1 MFPEVT
7 RPTDDLQRTLA
18 ELIKHHEEIMK
29 DHEKVMKDHEQIAKR
44 LDQLSVVVDS
54 MAKMHEQMMNWLSV
68 LLAATLL
75 LAMAVEYA
83 AAHERRHVKIGD
95 REVEFIVGWYIEPT
109 YAGVPNKVSLRVLAL
124 VEEHEHEHDEHE
136 HENEHDEHEHEH
148 EHDEHGHEHG
158 HDEHGHEHGHAGES
172 RKVRKVPVLG
182 LEKYLKV
189 EVSTGGKSIILN
201 LRPVWGDPGHYVADI
216 VPTVP
221 GVYVFRFF
229 GNVDGTEVNEVF
241 DCSKGHFNCVEP
253 LSKIMF
259 PEVTQPT
266 DDLQRTLAE
275 IRKDHERVMKDH
287 EQIAKRLDQLSV
299 VVDSMAKMHEQM
311 MNTDTRLESS
321 INSVS
326 AIAYG
331 GLGAGIIGLIVAV
344 MSLIRRPR

>member
-1 MFPEVT
+1 LGSKSSCYRYEAV
-7 RPTDDLQRTLA
+7 
-18 ELIKHHEEIMK
+18 
-29 DHEKVMKDHEQIAKR
+29 
-44 LDQLSVVVDS
+44 
-54 MAKMHEQMMNWLSV
+54 WLGV

-75 LAMAVEYA
+75 LAMAVDYA
-83 AAHERRHVKIGD
+83 AAHERRHVKIGG
-95 REVEFIVGWYIEPT
+95 REVEFIVGWAIEPT
-109 YAGVPNKVSLRVLAL
+109 YAGVPNKVSLRVLAP
-124 VEEHEHEHDEHE
+124 VEEHEHEH
-136 HENEHDEHEHEH
+136 
-148 EHDEHGHEHG
+148 
-158 HDEHGHEHGHAGES
+158 HAGES
-172 RKVRKVPVLG
+172 RKVPVLG

-229 GNVDGTEVNEVF
+229 GNVNGTEVNEVF
-241 DCSKGHFNCVEP
+241 DCSEGHFNCVEP

-266 DDLQRTLAE
+266 DELQRTLAE
-275 IRKDHERVMKDH
+275 IRKDHEQV
-287 EQIAKRLDQLSV
+287 AKRLDQLSV
-299 VVDSMAKMHEQM
+299 VVDSLAKMHEQM
-311 MNTDTRLESS
+311 MNTDMRLESS

-344 MSLIRRPR
+344 VSLIRRPR

>member
-1 MFPEVT
+1 
-7 RPTDDLQRTLA
+7 
-18 ELIKHHEEIMK
+18 MK
-29 DHEKVMKDHEQIAKR
+29 RV
-44 LDQLSVVVDS
+44 
-54 MAKMHEQMMNWLSV
+54 WLGV
-68 LLAATLL
+68 LLATTLM

-95 REVEFIVGWYIEPT
+95 REVEFIVGWAIEPT
-109 YAGVPNKVSLRVLAL
+109 YAGVPNQVSLRGLAL
-124 VEEHEHEHDEHE
+124 VEEHEHEHEEHE
-136 HENEHDEHEHEH
+136 HEEH
-148 EHDEHGHEHG
+148 EHDEHE
-158 HDEHGHEHGHAGES
+158 HAGES

-229 GNVDGTEVNEVF
+229 GNVNGTEVNEVF

-266 DDLQRTLAE
+266 DELQRTLAE
-275 IRKDHERVMKDH
+275 IRKHHEEIMKDH
-287 EQIAKRLDQLSV
+287 EQIAK
-299 VVDSMAKMHEQM
+299 
-311 MNTDTRLESS
+311 RLESS

-344 MSLIRRPR
+344 VSLIRRPR

>member
-1 MFPEVT
+1 
-7 RPTDDLQRTLA
+7 
-18 ELIKHHEEIMK
+18 MK
-29 DHEKVMKDHEQIAKR
+29 RV
-44 LDQLSVVVDS
+44 
-54 MAKMHEQMMNWLSV
+54 WLSV

-75 LAMAVEYA
+75 LAMAVDYA

-95 REVEFIVGWYIEPT
+95 RKVEFIVGWDIEPT

-124 VEEHEHEHDEHE
+124 VEEHEEHEHDEHE
-136 HENEHDEHEHEH
+136 HEEHEHEH
-148 EHDEHGHEHG
+148 EEHEH
-158 HDEHGHEHGHAGES
+158 EHEEHEHEHAGES
-172 RKVRKVPVLG
+172 REVRKVPVLG

-201 LRPVWGDPGHYVADI
+201 LRPVRGDPGHYVADI

-229 GNVDGTEVNEVF
+229 GNVNGTEVNEVF
-241 DCSKGHFNCVEP
+241 DCSEGHFNCVEP

-266 DDLQRTLAE
+266 DELQRTLAE
-275 IRKDHERVMKDH
+275 IRKDHEQV
-287 EQIAKRLDQLSV
+287 AKRLDQLSV
-299 VVDSMAKMHEQM
+299 VVDSMTKMHEQM

-344 MSLIRRPR
+344 VSLIRRPR

>member
-1 MFPEVT
+1 MLV
-7 RPTDDLQRTLA
+7 
-18 ELIKHHEEIMK
+18 
-29 DHEKVMKDHEQIAKR
+29 
-44 LDQLSVVVDS
+44 
-54 MAKMHEQMMNWLSV
+54 
-68 LLAATLL
+68 
-75 LAMAVEYA
+75 MAVEYA
-83 AAHERRHVKIGD
+83 AAHEHRHVKIGD
-95 REVEFIVGWYIEPT
+95 REVEFIVGWFIEPT

-136 HENEHDEHEHEH
+136 HDEHE
-148 EHDEHGHEHG
+148 HEHG

-241 DCSKGHFNCVEP
+241 DCSEGHFNCVEP

>member
-1 MFPEVT
+1 M
-7 RPTDDLQRTLA
+7 
-18 ELIKHHEEIMK
+18 
-29 DHEKVMKDHEQIAKR
+29 
-44 LDQLSVVVDS
+44 
-54 MAKMHEQMMNWLSV
+54 
-68 LLAATLL
+68 

-83 AAHERRHVKIGD
+83 AAHEHRHVEIGG
-95 REVEFIVGWYIEPT
+95 REVEFIVGWATEPA
-109 YAGVPNKVSLRVLAL
+109 YAGVPNKVSLRVLAP
-124 VEEHEHEHDEHE
+124 VEEHEEEHEHEH
-136 HENEHDEHEHEH
+136 
-148 EHDEHGHEHG
+148 
-158 HDEHGHEHGHAGES
+158 AGES
-172 RKVRKVPVLG
+172 RTVPVLG

-229 GNVDGTEVNEVF
+229 GNVNGTEVNEIF
-241 DCSKGHFNCVEP
+241 DCSEGHFNCVEP

-266 DDLQRTLAE
+266 DELQRTLAE
-275 IRKDHERVMKDH
+275 ISKDH
-287 EQIAKRLDQLSV
+287 EQIRKDHEQVVKRLDQLSV
-299 VVDSMAKMHEQM
+299 VVDSLAKMHEQM

-321 INSVS
+321 INSAS

-344 MSLIRRPR
+344 VSLIRRPR

>member
-1 MFPEVT
+1 
-7 RPTDDLQRTLA
+7 
-18 ELIKHHEEIMK
+18 MK
-29 DHEKVMKDHEQIAKR
+29 RV
-44 LDQLSVVVDS
+44 
-54 MAKMHEQMMNWLSV
+54 WLGV
-68 LLAATLL
+68 LLATTLML
-75 LAMAVEYA
+75 VMAVEYA
-83 AAHERRHVKIGD
+83 AAHEHRHVKIGD
-95 REVEFIVGWYIEPT
+95 REVEFTVGWFIEPT

-136 HENEHDEHEHEH
+136 HDEHE
-148 EHDEHGHEHG
+148 
-158 HDEHGHEHGHAGES
+158 HAGES

-229 GNVDGTEVNEVF
+229 GKVDGTEVNEVF
-241 DCSKGHFNCVEP
+241 DCSEGRFHCVEP

-344 MSLIRRPR
+344 VSLIRRPR

>member
-1 MFPEVT
+1 
-7 RPTDDLQRTLA
+7 
-18 ELIKHHEEIMK
+18 
-29 DHEKVMKDHEQIAKR
+29 
-44 LDQLSVVVDS
+44 
-54 MAKMHEQMMNWLSV
+54 
-68 LLAATLL
+68 
-75 LAMAVEYA
+75 MAVEYA
-83 AAHERRHVKIGD
+83 AAHEHRHVKIGD
-95 REVEFIVGWYIEPT
+95 REVEFTVGWFIEPT

-136 HENEHDEHEHEH
+136 HDEHE
-148 EHDEHGHEHG
+148 
-158 HDEHGHEHGHAGES
+158 HAGES

-229 GNVDGTEVNEVF
+229 GKVDGTEVNEVF
-241 DCSKGHFNCVEP
+241 DCSEGRFHCVEP

-344 MSLIRRPR
+344 VSLIRRPR

>member
-1 MFPEVT
+1 
-7 RPTDDLQRTLA
+7 
-18 ELIKHHEEIMK
+18 MK
-29 DHEKVMKDHEQIAKR
+29 RV
-44 LDQLSVVVDS
+44 
-54 MAKMHEQMMNWLSV
+54 WLGV

-75 LAMAVEYA
+75 LAMAVDYA
-83 AAHERRHVKIGD
+83 AAHERRHVKIGG
-95 REVEFIVGWYIEPT
+95 REVEFIVGWDIEPT

-124 VEEHEHEHDEHE
+124 VEEHEH
-136 HENEHDEHEHEH
+136 
-148 EHDEHGHEHG
+148 G
-158 HDEHGHEHGHAGES
+158 HGHAGES
-172 RKVRKVPVLG
+172 RKVPVLG

-201 LRPVWGDPGHYVADI
+201 LRRVWGDPGHYVADI

-229 GNVDGTEVNEVF
+229 GNVNGTEVNEVF
-241 DCSKGHFNCVEP
+241 DCSEGHFNCVEP

-275 IRKDHERVMKDH
+275 FIKHHEEIMKDHERLMKDH

-299 VVDSMAKMHEQM
+299 VVDSVAKMHEQM